1 MTRST
6 TGAAGFQ
13 HPAGGDFHQPGG
25 HGRRGRSANTPVVAA
40 SSACASRISASETVR
55 EKPPLSITARRAS
68 SALLGVRTEME
79 SATVRGSAASRY
91 SPVAM

>member
-1 MTRST
+1 VTRST
-6 TGAAGFQ
+6 TGAAGSRRRSTATRAR
-13 HPAGGDFHQPGG
+13 PAATAAAAG
-25 HGRRGRSANTPVVAA
+25 SANTPVVAA
-40 SSACASRISASETVR
+40 SSVCASRISASETVS